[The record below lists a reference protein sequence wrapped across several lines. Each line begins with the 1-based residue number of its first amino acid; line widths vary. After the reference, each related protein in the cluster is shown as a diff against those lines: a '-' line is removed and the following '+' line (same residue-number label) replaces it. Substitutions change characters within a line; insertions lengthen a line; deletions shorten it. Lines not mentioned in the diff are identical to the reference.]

1 MKCGLKRFKVEL
13 WREDMHRFRTFRGG
27 IPRNDNFGSGLA
39 GAGGRDTEEMMI
51 LLIIMA
57 VILAMPVLYFFMIMP
72 RIACKPDTSPFLKWL
87 YAHRGLHDNA
97 ALIPENSLAAFA
109 RAAEAGFGIELDV
122 QMSKD
127 GVPVVFHDFTLK
139 RICGVEGKVSD
150 YTYGELQQFS
160 LCGTPERIPCFADVL
175 KLVDGRVPLII
186 ELKVER
192 LDISVCGAVDRL
204 CASYKGLYCIESFHP
219 LAVFWYRRHRKHIV
233 RGQLADAFLKEGE
246 FVGTLSFL
254 LQNLMFNWLGRPDFI
269 AYNCKYPGMLSRR
282 LCRGLYRSKAAAW
295 TIRSREQLAEARKH
309 FDIFIFDGFV
319 PKEKAC

>member
-1 MKCGLKRFKVEL
+1 M
-13 WREDMHRFRTFRGG
+13 
-27 IPRNDNFGSGLA
+27 
-39 GAGGRDTEEMMI
+39 EEMMI
-51 LLIIMA
+51 LLIIAA
-57 VILAMPVLYFFMIMP
+57 VILVVSLLYFFMIMP
-72 RIACKPDTSPFLKWL
+72 RITYKPDTSPFLKWL

-97 ALIPENSLAAFA
+97 AHIPENSLAAFA

-139 RICGVEGKVSD
+139 RICGAEGKVSD

-192 LDISVCGAVDRL
+192 LDTSVCGAVDRL